1 MDNNMLISSESNK
14 ERLLCDIK
22 EIAKFSD
29 KELRIWCVYQAAKC
43 GESVGQW
50 DVPNMFYNFIRESKI
65 EKLDIWD
72 LLLEITDLAR
82 EIDRDHPE
90 ELEKFIPDIKELKT
104 KLSNQLSHLK

>member
-43 GESVGQW
+43 GESVGQ
-50 DVPNMFYNFIRESKI
+50 
-65 EKLDIWD
+65 
-72 LLLEITDLAR
+72 
-82 EIDRDHPE
+82 
-90 ELEKFIPDIKELKT
+90 
-104 KLSNQLSHLK
+104 

>member
-1 MDNNMLISSESNK
+1 MDNKLIRSESNK
-14 ERLLCDIK
+14 ERLLFDIK

-29 KELRIWCVYQAAKC
+29 KELRIWCVWQATKC
-43 GESVGQW
+43 GNAVGTW
-50 DVPNMFYNFIRESKI
+50 DIPNMFYNFIKESKI

-90 ELEKFIPDIKELKT
+90 ELEKFIPEIKELKV
-104 KLSNQLSHLK
+104 KLSQMKLK